1 MLHKQDFIFDRVTN
15 WVELSDIVQLVK
27 YTLSSI
33 RE

>member
-1 MLHKQDFIFDRVTN
+1 MLRKQDFIFDRVNN